1 MGYNYPGAEYISDT
15 AAHTGRFG
23 KVVALEDS
31 VIATLVAEDIT
42 GNALT
47 AVVLKADVRMSRCPP
62 GIVQRFA
69 WVKSIAVITDF

>member
-15 AAHTGRFG
+15 SAHTGRFG
-23 KVVALEDS
+23 KVVALENS

-47 AVVLKADVRMSRCPP
+47 SVTLNADCEIC
-62 GIVQRFA
+62 G
-69 WVKSIAVITDF
+69 VITSVTLTSGSVIAYRL